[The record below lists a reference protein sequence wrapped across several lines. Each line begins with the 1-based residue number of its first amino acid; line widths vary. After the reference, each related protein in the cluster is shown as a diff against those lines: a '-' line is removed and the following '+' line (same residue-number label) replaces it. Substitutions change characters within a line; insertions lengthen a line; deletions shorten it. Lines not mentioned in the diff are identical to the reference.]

1 MKDPTSRFSDRVADY
16 VRYRPH
22 YPAAIIPLLEER
34 IGLSKEWAI
43 ADVGSGTGI
52 SSERFLELGCEV
64 IGVEPNRDM
73 REAAEAGFAARTN
86 FHSVGGRAEATGLT
100 PLSVDLY
107 VSGQAFHWFDRPA
120 ARVEALRILREPK
133 RGLLMWNDWRA
144 GDSPFLRDYDALL
157 NLRMSERAE
166 ADHRNL
172 GPGDIDA
179 FFGAL
184 RWEEE
189 RLRNAQALDFEGLK
203 GRLLSA
209 SYAPKEGDTGYEE
222 TITELKAVFDRHA
235 SGGLLDFGYETILYF
250 GKIAY

>member
-1 MKDPTSRFSDRVADY
+1 MKDPTARFSDRVSDY
-16 VRYRPH
+16 VKYRPH
-22 YPAAIIPLLEER
+22 YPAAMVRLLEER
-34 IGLSKEWAI
+34 IGLRRDWAI
-43 ADVGSGTGI
+43 ADIGSGTGI
-52 SSERFLELGCEV
+52 SSEGFLELGCEV
-64 IGVEPNRDM
+64 TGVEPNRAM
-73 REAAEAGFAARTN
+73 REAAEALFAKRPN
-86 FHSVGGRAEATGLT
+86 FRSLGGRAEATLL
-100 PLSVDLY
+100 PSLSVDLY

-157 NLRMSERAE
+157 SERMPERAE

-184 RWEEE
+184 RWEEA
-189 RLRNAQALDFEGLK
+189 RLRNAQVVDFEGLK

-209 SYAPKEGDTGYEE
+209 SYAPKAGDPRYEE
-222 TITELKAVFDRHA
+222 TIAELREIFDRHA
-235 SGGLLDFGYETILYF
+235 AAGFLDFGYETILYF
-250 GKIAY
+250 GEIAP